1 MKLGPILAL
10 FALLLVTAT
19 GVSFLGYRYLL
30 LASEYRERNLIHLST
45 VHDALERATKHRV
58 PGPVDVL
65 AIMDQI
71 EHAGNQARW
80 CLDTLSAVDRIAFRQ
95 MGAGRALEI
104 CEQDIV
110 NSERAVEQATRL
122 LLPEPKHAILTQ
134 SAIATAK
141 DLVSSLQ
148 TMRRDSL
155 HFQPYVD
162 VVEAKIARIVQFG
175 TGIASA
181 ALAVVFLFLSRQL
194 LRAWRLQA
202 EKTRELDRI
211 TQRFS
216 GAIAAASEGFAIVDE
231 RNHVVTCNPQ
241 YSTLLSGKPDF
252 VRLGE
257 HIYDL
262 AIRVAK
268 DGEYDLKGLTPEE
281 YARAYVGQ
289 MEDTGFHF
297 ERQMEMAGDR
307 HIIVRGKPTGFGDK
321 VLTRIEITDLV
332 RSEREQR
339 QVAEALQN
347 AKDKMEHL
355 SLTDPL
361 TGLGNRRSLDG
372 ALQERLEQGDVT
384 LIRIDLDRFKQV
396 NDILGHE
403 AGDHVLKHVAAILKS
418 HCGPDELPARVGGDE
433 FVILCA
439 SHTLEEAAEKSAR
452 SLLKAVLKPVI
463 FGNKRCY
470 YGASFGIASGAR
482 GSDPSELL
490 SNADAALYKAKESGR
505 GTVETF
511 SNEMRL
517 AKIRDRALADR
528 FGHALQNGEIIPY
541 FQTQHY
547 ADGWGVAG
555 VEVLARW
562 DHPTEG
568 VLSPMVFL
576 PIAQQLGMEADL
588 DRVIFESAVT
598 AVETLRTKGLQVPRV
613 AFNVSAPRLLAPDF
627 LPTVSEVIPHGRE
640 GYVFEIIES
649 ISCEDAGD
657 ALLFVIDTLRDLGFQ
672 IDVDDFGSGHASI
685 NGVLEIEPD
694 ALKIDR
700 NIVLPLGDS
709 ERAER
714 MVASVLDMAR
724 SLDVQV
730 IAEGVDRARKAEL
743 LRDMGCDIL
752 QGYFFSRPM
761 SVAALETFLRTGF
774 ADFLADQ
781 NRDPFEDEASA

>member
-45 VHDALERATKHRV
+45 VHDALTLATKHSM
-58 PGPVDVL
+58 PAPVDLL
-65 AIMDQI
+65 AIMDKI

-80 CLDTLSAVDRIAFRQ
+80 CLDTLSMVDRVAFRK
-95 MGAGRALEI
+95 MGAGHALEI
-104 CEQDIV
+104 CKQDIA
-110 NSERAVEQATRL
+110 NSERAVAQVTSL
-122 LLPEPKHAILTQ
+122 LLPEPENADLRQ
-134 SAIATAK
+134 STRVTAT
-141 DLVSSLQ
+141 DLVLSLQ
-148 TMRRDSL
+148 EMRRDSL

-162 VVEAKIARIVQFG
+162 VVEEKIARIVQFG

-181 ALAVVFLFLSRQL
+181 ALAVVFAFLSRQL
-194 LRAWRLQA
+194 FRAWRLQA
-202 EKTRELDRI
+202 EKTRELDRL

-216 GAIAAASEGFAIVDE
+216 GAITAASEGFAIVDDKN
-231 RNHVVTCNPQ
+231 RVVTCNPQ
-241 YSTLLSGKPDF
+241 YSVLLSGDPDF
-252 VRLGE
+252 VQLGE
-257 HIYDL
+257 DL
-262 AIRVAK
+262 FDLTLRAAK
-268 DGEYDLKGLTPEE
+268 KGQYDLKGLSPED
-281 YARAYVGQ
+281 YSRAHVGQ
-289 MEDTGFHF
+289 MEDAGFHF
-297 ERQMEMAGDR
+297 ERQVEMAGDR
-307 HIIVRGKPTGFGDK
+307 HVILRGKPTGYGDK

-347 AKDKMEHL
+347 AKDRMEYL

-361 TGLGNRRSLDG
+361 TGLGNRRCLDG
-372 ALQERLEQGDVT
+372 VLHNRLEQADVT

-403 AGDHVLKHVAAILKS
+403 AGDHVLQHVSAILKDA
-418 HCGPDELPARVGGDE
+418 CGPEDEPARVGGDE

-439 SHTLEEAAEKSAR
+439 PGTQIWMAEHMAN
-452 SLLKAVLKPVI
+452 SLLEAVLEPVI
-463 FGNKRCY
+463 FGKKRCY
-470 YGASFGIASGAR
+470 YGASFGIASGNR

-505 GTVETF
+505 GTVEVF

-528 FGHALQNGEIIPY
+528 FGQALQNGEIIPY
-541 FQTQHY
+541 FQTQHF
-547 ADGWGVAG
+547 ADGWEIAG

-568 VLSPMVFL
+568 ILSPQVFL

-588 DRVIFESAVT
+588 DRVIFET
-598 AVETLRTKGLQVPRV
+598 AVRAVEELRDRGLAVPRV

-627 LPTVSEVIPHGRE
+627 LTTVSQAIPEGRD
-640 GYVFEIIES
+640 GYVFEILES

-657 ALLFVIDTLRDLGFQ
+657 ALLFVIDALRDLGFQ

-714 MVASVLDMAR
+714 MVASVLEMAR
-724 SLDVQV
+724 SLDVDV
-730 IAEGVDRARKAEL
+730 IAEGVDRLRKAEL

-752 QGYFFSRPM
+752 QGFFFSRPM
-761 SVAALETFLRTGF
+761 SATSLEIFLRTGF
-774 ADFLADQ
+774 QDFLNQHNGELPA
-781 NRDPFEDEASA
+781 EEASA